1 MQDPPVLGH
10 VALGYSPIIDRQ
22 RNVISTRLT
31 VFAGQSDGG
40 ADAAALLQALRPL
53 LPAAEADTATLT
65 LRSLDLAPTNP
76 RPPSAPAAAAVAA
89 AAAPTLPPM
98 SLNVADESLL
108 RAVLAQEPGSQ
119 MMIEVPAF
127 MAGDPALAATLR
139 RLRGAGT
146 PLLVKGRSSAPLA
159 PEVLACFSHVIV
171 EAGEE
176 RRSGGRPEGGRAG
189 LTTLQAG
196 VRTTVDAENAF
207 RLGAGAVIGWP
218 LDDPPPAAGGRA
230 RQGTDV
236 QVVLELIQGVD
247 REDPVPRLEA
257 VLKRDPALAFKLMRY
272 INSAAFGLRVE
283 INSFGHAL
291 MLLGYQRL
299 KRWLALLLANSSRSP
314 NARPMV
320 YAAVRRGLLMEELAR
335 DRGDAAMRSEMFI
348 CGVFSLLDRL
358 LEQPL
363 PELLRSVPVPD
374 IVQQALSGEGGPYL
388 PYLQLVQA
396 IELESV
402 YDIREGTERL
412 LLGAAEVNRSVLA
425 ALKAALQLD
434 G

>member
-1 MQDPPVLGH
+1 
-10 VALGYSPIIDRQ
+10 
-22 RNVISTRLT
+22 
-31 VFAGQSDGG
+31 
-40 ADAAALLQALRPL
+40 
-53 LPAAEADTATLT
+53 
-65 LRSLDLAPTNP
+65 
-76 RPPSAPAAAAVAA
+76 
-89 AAAPTLPPM
+89 
-98 SLNVADESLL
+98 
-108 RAVLAQEPGSQ
+108 
-119 MMIEVPAF
+119 
-127 MAGDPALAATLR
+127 
-139 RLRGAGT
+139 
-146 PLLVKGRSSAPLA
+146 
-159 PEVLACFSHVIV
+159 
-171 EAGEE
+171 
-176 RRSGGRPEGGRAG
+176 
-189 LTTLQAG
+189 
-196 VRTTVDAENAF
+196 
-207 RLGAGAVIGWP
+207 
-218 LDDPPPAAGGRA
+218 
-230 RQGTDV
+230 
-236 QVVLELIQGVD
+236 
-247 REDPVPRLEA
+247 VPRLEA

-396 IELESV
+396 IELESI